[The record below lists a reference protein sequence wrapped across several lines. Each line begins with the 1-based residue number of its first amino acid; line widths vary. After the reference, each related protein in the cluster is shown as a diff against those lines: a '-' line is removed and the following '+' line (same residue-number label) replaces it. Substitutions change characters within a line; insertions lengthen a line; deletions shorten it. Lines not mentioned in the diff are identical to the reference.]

1 MTPPLADGVIDEATT
16 GETVQFH
23 AANTIEE
30 SDHNT
35 LDGAGRRAGTMCLD
49 TATTRRAGATSRRR
63 CATVTIRVRDALDDT
78 ASHRRA
84 TSLVVA
90 APVHHATNRRRAA
103 IIMIATVR
111 VGARSALDATTCRR
125 PARSLVVAT
134 MARRA
139 GTAKIHHGAIFT
151 IATAPILVRNMLDAT
166 TTRVRAMMGNDT
178 LAITANNQACARHH
192 QRRHH
197 ASNRSSGVN

>member
-1 MTPPLADGVIDEATT
+1 MTPPLAGGVIDEATT
-16 GETVQFH
+16 AETVQFH

-84 TSLVVA
+84 RSLVVA
-90 APVHHATNRRRAA
+90 APVHHATSRRRAA
-103 IIMIATVR
+103 IIMIATAR
-111 VGARSALDATTCRR
+111 VGARNALDARTSHR
-125 PARSLVVAT
+125 PAGSLVVPPI
-134 MARRA
+134 ARHA
-139 GTAKIHHGAIFT
+139 GAVNLHHGTIFT
-151 IATAPILVRNMLDAT
+151 IATTTTRNVLDAT
-166 TTRVRAMMGNDT
+166 TSQDHSTVPT
-178 LAITANNQACARHH
+178 PVNQ
-192 QRRHH
+192 
-197 ASNRSSGVN
+197 